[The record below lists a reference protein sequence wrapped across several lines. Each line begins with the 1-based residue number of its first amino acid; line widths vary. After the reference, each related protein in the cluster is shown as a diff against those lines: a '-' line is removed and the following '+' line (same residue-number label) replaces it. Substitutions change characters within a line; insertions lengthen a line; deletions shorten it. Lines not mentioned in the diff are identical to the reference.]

1 MKNFI
6 QVINSTKGTK
16 TDKAQDFFV
25 DITSKLQ
32 LEIDTIPSKIK
43 ELQVRE
49 EHEEKTLLRQAQNHF
64 EAVLSNFNSTVNEV
78 IEAQVG
84 LETYNESNKFTAQ
97 IEAATKR
104 LEAVKAARALF
115 PEKVE
120 DVVVEEKTKK

>member
-6 QVINSTKGTK
+6 EVINSSKGTK
-16 TDKAQDFFV
+16 TDKAQDFFI

-43 ELQVRE
+43 ELEVRE
-49 EHEEKTLLRQAQNHF
+49 KHEEKTLLKQATTHF
-64 EAVLSNFNSTVNEV
+64 EAVLSNFNSTVNEI

-84 LETYNESNKFTAQ
+84 LEKYNETNKFTEQIKKAQ
-97 IEAATKR
+97 ER

-120 DVVVEEKTKK
+120 DVVVEEKKEK